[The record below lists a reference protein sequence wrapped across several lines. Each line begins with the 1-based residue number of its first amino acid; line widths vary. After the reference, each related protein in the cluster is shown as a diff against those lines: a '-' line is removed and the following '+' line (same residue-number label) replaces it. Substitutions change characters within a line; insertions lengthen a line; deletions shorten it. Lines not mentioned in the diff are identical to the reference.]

1 MLTGL
6 CSVDEN
12 NVVGISS
19 TQRKETLSK
28 FVGKEIYINHKKII
42 LTLFVMKLLSIF
54 ANGTADVS
62 LEQEAGDTSLQ
73 SDFGDMK
80 FCSIQS

>member
-28 FVGKEIYINHKKII
+28 FVGKGIYINHKKNYVNLIC
-42 LTLFVMKLLSIF
+42 
-54 ANGTADVS
+54 D
-62 LEQEAGDTSLQ
+62 EAS
-73 SDFGDMK
+73 FN
-80 FCSIQS
+80 FCQPNC

>member
-6 CSVDEN
+6 SSVDEN

-28 FVGKEIYINHKKII
+28 FVGKGIYINHKK
-42 LTLFVMKLLSIF
+42 KL
-54 ANGTADVS
+54 
-62 LEQEAGDTSLQ
+62 
-73 SDFGDMK
+73 
-80 FCSIQS
+80 C